1 MTSLYFYKHFQA
13 KEPLTNGRTSFHCKQ
28 PFTVPENYFEQFAE
42 QFETQIAIKPLS
54 PIKLL
59 RPWLYMA
66 AMFMGVFFMAKIA
79 FTVYNDNK
87 LAATENYELYVMSQL
102 NDVENL
108 DYSEPI
114 ENENSKK

>member
-1 MTSLYFYKHFQA
+1 
-13 KEPLTNGRTSFHCKQ
+13 
-28 PFTVPENYFEQFAE
+28 
-42 QFETQIAIKPLS
+42 
-54 PIKLL
+54 
-59 RPWLYMA
+59 
-66 AMFMGVFFMAKIA
+66 MGVFFMAKIA